1 MSVFEELIFVAF
13 SSRQTFQR
21 SRSSFMPSIKCWT
34 SSRLQITTPWRGSSS
49 TSSGRDPRLFD
60 SDHFS
65 CAEMA
70 HCVPSYLLCVYS
82 VKRRG
87 DHLQQCVILLQGVQR
102 RGSQPHVSQLTG
114 HSVCTVHPP
123 LPGQRRPTAQH
134 ERRCQDNHVRP
145 PRNLMNVI

>member
-1 MSVFEELIFVAF
+1 
-13 SSRQTFQR
+13 
-21 SRSSFMPSIKCWT
+21 MPSIKGWM
-34 SSRLQITTPWRGSSS
+34 SSRRQITTPWRGSSS

-60 SDHFS
+60 SDHFY

-70 HCVPSYLLCVYS
+70 RS

-87 DHLQQCVILLQGVQR
+87 HHLQPCVLLLQGVQR
-102 RGSQPHVSQLTG
+102 RGSQPHVSELAG

-123 LPGQRRPTAQH
+123 LPRQRRPTAQH

-145 PRNLMNVI
+145 PRNLMNVKRGLNWVGVGCPCVHLEEIFTS